1 MASNIEF
8 RVGFN
13 VDKQG
18 LNTIKKELADIT
30 KVIEKNQKD
39 GIIDQATVDKS
50 ISQIRKLE
58 GALNKAFDTDT
69 GILNIKKLNKELSK
83 TETSLEDVQ
92 RAFKGANV
100 SSGSLFQDIQREAIK
115 TGAEIK
121 KTKGFIDEMASLGG
135 LEKVPD
141 LKVSIAYDKES
152 GFYAPKSDFYA

>member
-1 MASNIEF
+1 MASNNIDF

-18 LNTIKKELADIT
+18 LNSIKKELADIT

-69 GILNIKKLNKELSK
+69 GILNIKKLVCIVFSHTN
-83 TETSLEDVQ
+83 
-92 RAFKGANV
+92 F
-100 SSGSLFQDIQREAIK
+100 
-115 TGAEIK
+115 
-121 KTKGFIDEMASLGG
+121 
-135 LEKVPD
+135 
-141 LKVSIAYDKES
+141 
-152 GFYAPKSDFYA
+152 FYEYIPLNF